1 MSLVMI
7 GLEIHAQI
15 TALNSK
21 LFCSCRGNY
30 RDLRPNSNICE
41 ICCGLPGSLPVINQ
55 KAIEYSTM
63 TSIAL
68 GCKVPDKIMFY
79 RKNYFYPDLP
89 KNFQI
94 TQYNVYGISSIG
106 IDGKYELED
115 AKQIRISRIQLEE
128 DPGRIVYSEGGMNP
142 RNTALIDYNRAGVA
156 LIEIV
161 TEPDFTG
168 PKEVRQFL
176 NKLSLTLEHL
186 GICDTLL
193 EGSVRCDVNVSMNG
207 GNKVEIKNIN
217 SFKEVEK
224 AIKYEI
230 TRQSSVY
237 NRNLNIEHE
246 TRHWDDKKKITFKAR
261 SKEEEH
267 DYRYFPEPD
276 IPVIV
281 LGSDFVAN
289 LKKRMPEQPNQRFER
304 FKLKY
309 KLSEHTSNILIND
322 KKLADFFESTLKL
335 HFSPTEIAN
344 ILVTDFKS
352 LIENDNESTDYLKNL
367 KVKPEHIAELAK
379 LIEGNKISRITAK
392 DILVKIFESGKLP
405 SEVVNSS
412 NSYKIADEKTI
423 MDAVQSVFDTEKSAV
438 EDAKKNTEA
447 INFLLGKVMKF
458 TNGRADPKIA
468 MRLINSKLS
477 DPEKQ

>member
-30 RDLRPNSNICE
+30 RELGPNTNICE

-55 KAIEYSTM
+55 KAIEYSAM
-63 TSIAL
+63 TSLAL

-94 TQYNVYGISSIG
+94 TQYNVYGYSSIG
-106 IDGKYELED
+106 VDGIYELDD

-128 DPGRIVYSEGGMNP
+128 DPGRIAYSEGSMNV
-142 RNTALIDYNRAGVA
+142 RNSVLLDYNRAGVA

-161 TEPDFTG
+161 TEPDFTS

-176 NKLSLTLEHL
+176 NKLSLTLEHI
-186 GICDTLL
+186 GVCDTLL
-193 EGSVRCDVNVSMNG
+193 EGSVRCDVNVSMEG

-217 SFKEVEK
+217 SFREVEK
-224 AIKYEI
+224 AINYEI
-230 TRQSSVY
+230 ARQSSLY
-237 NRNLNIEHE
+237 SRNLKIELE
-246 TRHWDDKKKITFKAR
+246 TRHWDDRKKITFKSR

-276 IPVIV
+276 IPIIV
-281 LGSDFVAN
+281 LGNDFVSN
-289 LKKRMPEQPNQRFER
+289 LKKRMPELPNQRFER
-304 FKLKY
+304 FVSKY

-322 KKLADFFESTLKL
+322 KKLADFFEATLKV

-344 ILVTDFKS
+344 FLITDFKS
-352 LIENDNESTDYLKNL
+352 LIEDDSESTDYLKNL
-367 KVKPEHIAELAK
+367 KVKPEHIAELVK

-392 DILVKIFESGKLP
+392 DILVKIFESGMLP
-405 SEVVNSS
+405 SEVMNNT
-412 NSYKIADEKTI
+412 NSYKIADEKTL
-423 MDAVQSVFDTEKSAV
+423 MDAVQSVFDKEKSAV
-438 EDAKKNTEA
+438 EDAKTNSEA

-468 MRLINSKLS
+468 MRIINNKLHNP
-477 DPEKQ
+477 DK

>member
-30 RDLRPNSNICE
+30 RDLRPNTNICE

-63 TSIAL
+63 ASLAL

-94 TQYNVYGISSIG
+94 TQYNVYGFSSIG
-106 IDGKYELED
+106 VDGIYELDD

-128 DPGRIVYSEGGMNP
+128 DPGRIAYSEGGMNV
-142 RNTALIDYNRAGVA
+142 RNSALIDYNRAGVA

-176 NKLSLTLEHL
+176 NKLSLTLEHI
-186 GICDTLL
+186 GVCDTLL
-193 EGSVRCDVNVSMNG
+193 EGSVRCDVNVSMEG

-217 SFKEVEK
+217 SFREVEK
-224 AIKYEI
+224 AINYEI
-230 TRQSSVY
+230 TRQSSMY
-237 NRNLNIEHE
+237 SRNLKIEHE
-246 TRHWDDKKKITFKAR
+246 TRHWDDRKKITFKSR

-276 IPVIV
+276 IPIIV
-281 LGSDFVAN
+281 LGNDFVSN
-289 LKKRMPEQPNQRFER
+289 LKKRMPELPNQRFER
-304 FKLKY
+304 FVSKY
-309 KLSEHTSNILIND
+309 NLSEHTSNILIND
-322 KKLADFFESTLKL
+322 KKLADFFESTLKV

-344 ILVTDFKS
+344 FLITDFKS
-352 LIENDNESTDYLKNL
+352 LIEDDSESTNYLKNM
-367 KVKPEHIAELAK
+367 KVKPEHIAELVK
-379 LIEGNKISRITAK
+379 LIEANKINRITAK
-392 DILVKIFESGKLP
+392 DILVKIFESGMLP
-405 SEVVNSS
+405 SEVMNNT
-412 NSYKIADEKTI
+412 NSYKIADEKTL
-423 MDAVQSVFDTEKSAV
+423 MDAVQSVFDNEKSAV
-438 EDAKKNTEA
+438 EDAKTNSEA

-468 MRLINSKLS
+468 MRIINSRLHNPDK
-477 DPEKQ
+477 

>member
-1 MSLVMI
+1 MSLVKI

-30 RDLRPNSNICE
+30 RDLGPNTNICE

-55 KAIEYSTM
+55 KAIEYSAM
-63 TSIAL
+63 TSLAL

-94 TQYNVYGISSIG
+94 TQYNVYGFSSIG
-106 IDGKYELED
+106 VDGIYELDD

-128 DPGRIVYSEGGMNP
+128 DPGRIAYSEGGMNV
-142 RNTALIDYNRAGVA
+142 RNSALIDYNRAGVA

-176 NKLSLTLEHL
+176 NKLSLTLEHI
-186 GICDTLL
+186 GVCDTLL
-193 EGSVRCDVNVSMNG
+193 EGSVRCDVNVSMEG

-217 SFKEVEK
+217 SFREVEK
-224 AIKYEI
+224 AINYEI
-230 TRQSSVY
+230 TRQSSLY
-237 NRNLNIEHE
+237 SRNLKIEHE
-246 TRHWDDKKKITFKAR
+246 TRHWDDRKKITFKSR

-276 IPVIV
+276 IPIIV
-281 LGSDFVAN
+281 LGNDFVSN
-289 LKKRMPEQPNQRFER
+289 LKKRMPELPNQRFER
-304 FKLKY
+304 FVSKY
-309 KLSEHTSNILIND
+309 NLSEHTSNILIND
-322 KKLADFFESTLKL
+322 KKLGDFFEATLKV

-344 ILVTDFKS
+344 FLITDFKS
-352 LIENDNESTDYLKNL
+352 LIEDDSESTDYLKNL
-367 KVKPEHIAELAK
+367 KVKPEHIAELVK

-392 DILVKIFESGKLP
+392 DILVKIFESGMLP
-405 SEVVNSS
+405 SEVMNNT
-412 NSYKIADEKTI
+412 NSYKIADEKTL
-423 MDAVQSVFDTEKSAV
+423 MDAVQSVFDKEKSAV
-438 EDAKKNTEA
+438 EDAKTNSEA

-468 MRLINSKLS
+468 MRIINNKLHNP
-477 DPEKQ
+477 DK

>member
-1 MSLVMI
+1 MI

-30 RDLRPNSNICE
+30 RDLGPNTNICE

-55 KAIEYSTM
+55 RAIEYSAM
-63 TSIAL
+63 TSLAL

-94 TQYNVYGISSIG
+94 TQYNVYGFSSIG
-106 IDGKYELED
+106 VDGVYELDD

-128 DPGRIVYSEGGMNP
+128 DPGRIAYSEGGMNV
-142 RNTALIDYNRAGVA
+142 RNSALIDYNRAGVA

-176 NKLSLTLEHL
+176 NKLSLTLEHI
-186 GICDTLL
+186 GVCDTLL
-193 EGSVRCDVNVSMNG
+193 EGSVRCDVNVSMEG

-217 SFKEVEK
+217 SFREVEK
-224 AIKYEI
+224 AINYEI
-230 TRQSSVY
+230 TRQSSLY
-237 NRNLNIEHE
+237 SRNLKIEHE
-246 TRHWDDKKKITFKAR
+246 TRHWDDRKKITFKSR

-276 IPVIV
+276 IPIIV
-281 LGSDFVAN
+281 LGNDFVSN
-289 LKKRMPEQPNQRFER
+289 LIKRMPELPNQRFER
-304 FKLKY
+304 FVSKY

-322 KKLADFFESTLKL
+322 KKLADFFESTLKVY
-335 HFSPTEIAN
+335 FSPTEIAN
-344 ILVTDFKS
+344 FLVTDFKS
-352 LIENDNESTDYLKNL
+352 LIEDDNESTDYLKNL
-367 KVKPEHIAELAK
+367 KVKPEHIAELVK
-379 LIEGNKISRITAK
+379 LIEDNKISRITAK
-392 DILVKIFESGKLP
+392 DILVKIFESGVLP
-405 SEVVNSS
+405 SEVMNNT
-412 NSYKIADEKTI
+412 NSYKISDEKTL
-423 MDAVQSVFDTEKSAV
+423 MDAVQSVFDKEKSAV
-438 EDAKKNTEA
+438 EDAKTNSEA

-468 MRLINSKLS
+468 MRIINNKLQNP
-477 DPEKQ
+477 DK

>member
-21 LFCSCRGNY
+21 LFCTCRGNY
-30 RDLRPNSNICE
+30 RDLGPNTNICE

-63 TSIAL
+63 TSLAL

-94 TQYNVYGISSIG
+94 TQYNVYGFSSIG
-106 IDGKYELED
+106 VDGIYELD
-115 AKQIRISRIQLEE
+115 NAKQIRISRIQLEE
-128 DPGRIVYSEGGMNP
+128 DPGRIAYSEGGMNV
-142 RNTALIDYNRAGVA
+142 RNSALIDYNRAGVA

-176 NKLSLTLEHL
+176 NKLSLTLEHI
-186 GICDTLL
+186 GVCDTLL
-193 EGSVRCDVNVSMNG
+193 EGSVRCDVNVSMEG

-217 SFKEVEK
+217 SFREVEK
-224 AIKYEI
+224 AINYEI
-230 TRQSSVY
+230 TRQSSLY
-237 NRNLNIEHE
+237 SRNLKIEHE
-246 TRHWDDKKKITFKAR
+246 TRHWDDRKKITFKSR

-276 IPVIV
+276 IPIIV
-281 LGSDFVAN
+281 LGNDFVSN
-289 LKKRMPEQPNQRFER
+289 LKNRMPELPNQRFER
-304 FKLKY
+304 FVSKY

-322 KKLADFFESTLKL
+322 KKLADFFESTLRVY
-335 HFSPTEIAN
+335 FSPTEIAN
-344 ILVTDFKS
+344 FLVTDFKS
-352 LIENDNESTDYLKNL
+352 LIEDDSESTDYLKNL
-367 KVKPEHIAELAK
+367 KVKPEHIAELVK
-379 LIEGNKISRITAK
+379 LIAGNKISRITAK
-392 DILVKIFESGKLP
+392 DILVKIFESGMLP
-405 SEVVNSS
+405 SEVMNST
-412 NSYKIADEKTI
+412 NSYKISDEKTLE
-423 MDAVQSVFDTEKSAV
+423 DAVQSVFDKEKSAV
-438 EDAKKNTEA
+438 EDAKTNSEA

-468 MRLINSKLS
+468 MRIINNKLHN
-477 DPEKQ
+477 P

>member
-30 RDLRPNSNICE
+30 RDLGPNTNICE

-55 KAIEYSTM
+55 KAIEYSAM
-63 TSIAL
+63 TSLAL

-94 TQYNVYGISSIG
+94 TQYNVYGFSSIG
-106 IDGKYELED
+106 VDGIYELDD

-128 DPGRIVYSEGGMNP
+128 DPGRIAYSEGGMNV
-142 RNTALIDYNRAGVA
+142 RNSALIDYNRAGVA

-161 TEPDFTG
+161 TEPDFKG

-176 NKLSLTLEHL
+176 NKLSLTLEHI
-186 GICDTLL
+186 GVCDTLL
-193 EGSVRCDVNVSMNG
+193 EGSVRCDVNVSMEG

-217 SFKEVEK
+217 SFREVEK
-224 AIKYEI
+224 AINYEI
-230 TRQSSVY
+230 TRQSSLY
-237 NRNLNIEHE
+237 SRKLKIEHE
-246 TRHWDDKKKITFKAR
+246 TRHWDDRKKITFKSR

-276 IPVIV
+276 IPIIV
-281 LGSDFVAN
+281 LGNDFVSN
-289 LKKRMPEQPNQRFER
+289 LKKRMPELPNQRFER
-304 FKLKY
+304 FASKY
-309 KLSEHTSNILIND
+309 NLSEHTSNILIND
-322 KKLADFFESTLKL
+322 KKLGDFFEATLKV

-344 ILVTDFKS
+344 FLITDFKS
-352 LIENDNESTDYLKNL
+352 LIEDDSESTDYLKNL
-367 KVKPEHIAELAK
+367 KVKPEHIAELVK

-392 DILVKIFESGKLP
+392 DILVKIFESGMLP
-405 SEVVNSS
+405 SEVMNNT
-412 NSYKIADEKTI
+412 NSYKIADEKTL
-423 MDAVQSVFDTEKSAV
+423 MDAVQSVFDKEKSAV
-438 EDAKKNTEA
+438 EDAKTNSEA

-468 MRLINSKLS
+468 MRIINNKLHNP
-477 DPEKQ
+477 DK

>member
-30 RDLRPNSNICE
+30 RDLGPNTNICE
-41 ICCGLPGSLPVINQ
+41 ICCGLPGSLPVINK
-55 KAIEYSTM
+55 KAIEYSAM
-63 TSIAL
+63 TSLAL

-94 TQYNVYGISSIG
+94 TQHNVYGFSSIG
-106 IDGKYELED
+106 VDGIYELDD

-128 DPGRIVYSEGGMNP
+128 DPGRIAYSEGGMNV
-142 RNTALIDYNRAGVA
+142 RNSALIDYNRAGVA

-176 NKLSLTLEHL
+176 NKLSLTLEHI
-186 GICDTLL
+186 GVCDTLL
-193 EGSVRCDVNVSMNG
+193 EGSVRCDVNVSMEG

-217 SFKEVEK
+217 SFREVEK
-224 AIKYEI
+224 AINYEI
-230 TRQSSVY
+230 TRQSSLY
-237 NRNLNIEHE
+237 SRNLKIEHE
-246 TRHWDDKKKITFKAR
+246 TRHWDDRKKITFKSR

-276 IPVIV
+276 IPIIV
-281 LGSDFVAN
+281 LGNDFVSN
-289 LKKRMPEQPNQRFER
+289 LKKRMPELPNQRFER
-304 FKLKY
+304 FVSKY
-309 KLSEHTSNILIND
+309 NLSEHTSNILIND
-322 KKLADFFESTLKL
+322 KKLGDFFEATLKV

-344 ILVTDFKS
+344 FLITDFKS
-352 LIENDNESTDYLKNL
+352 LIEDDSESTDYLKNL
-367 KVKPEHIAELAK
+367 KVKPEHIAELVK

-392 DILVKIFESGKLP
+392 DILVKIFESGMLP
-405 SEVVNSS
+405 SEVMNNT
-412 NSYKIADEKTI
+412 NSYKIADEKTL
-423 MDAVQSVFDTEKSAV
+423 MDAVQSVFDKEKSAV
-438 EDAKKNTEA
+438 EDAKTNSEA

-468 MRLINSKLS
+468 MRIINNKLHNP
-477 DPEKQ
+477 DK

>member
-1 MSLVMI
+1 MI

-30 RDLRPNSNICE
+30 RDLGPNTNICE

-55 KAIEYSTM
+55 RAIEYSAM
-63 TSIAL
+63 TSLAL

-94 TQYNVYGISSIG
+94 TQYNVYGFSSIG
-106 IDGKYELED
+106 VDGIYELDD

-128 DPGRIVYSEGGMNP
+128 DPGRIAYSEGGMNV
-142 RNTALIDYNRAGVA
+142 RNSALIDYNRAGVA

-176 NKLSLTLEHL
+176 NKLSLTLEHI
-186 GICDTLL
+186 GVCDTLL
-193 EGSVRCDVNVSMNG
+193 EGSVRCDVNVSMEG

-217 SFKEVEK
+217 SFREVEK
-224 AIKYEI
+224 AINYEI
-230 TRQSSVY
+230 TRQSSLY
-237 NRNLNIEHE
+237 SRNLKIEHE
-246 TRHWDDKKKITFKAR
+246 TRHWDDRKKITFKSR

-276 IPVIV
+276 IPIIV
-281 LGSDFVAN
+281 LGNDFVSN
-289 LKKRMPEQPNQRFER
+289 LIKRMPELPNQRFER
-304 FKLKY
+304 FVSKY

-322 KKLADFFESTLKL
+322 KKLADFFESTLKVY
-335 HFSPTEIAN
+335 FSPTEIAN
-344 ILVTDFKS
+344 FLVTDFKS
-352 LIENDNESTDYLKNL
+352 LIEDDNESTDYLKNL
-367 KVKPEHIAELAK
+367 KVKPEHIAELVK
-379 LIEGNKISRITAK
+379 LIEDNKISRITAK
-392 DILVKIFESGKLP
+392 DILVKIFESGMLP
-405 SEVVNSS
+405 SEVMNNT
-412 NSYKIADEKTI
+412 NSYKISDEKTL
-423 MDAVQSVFDTEKSAV
+423 MDAVQSVFDKEKSAV
-438 EDAKKNTEA
+438 EDAKTNSEA

-468 MRLINSKLS
+468 MRIINNKLQNP
-477 DPEKQ
+477 DK

>member
-1 MSLVMI
+1 MI

-30 RDLRPNSNICE
+30 RDLGPNTNICE

-55 KAIEYSTM
+55 RAIEYSAM
-63 TSIAL
+63 TSLAL

-94 TQYNVYGISSIG
+94 TQYNVYGFSSIG
-106 IDGKYELED
+106 VDGIYELDD

-128 DPGRIVYSEGGMNP
+128 DPGRIAYSEGGMNV
-142 RNTALIDYNRAGVA
+142 RNSALIDYNRAGVA

-176 NKLSLTLEHL
+176 NKLSLTLEHI
-186 GICDTLL
+186 GVCDTLL
-193 EGSVRCDVNVSMNG
+193 EGSVRCDVNVSMEG

-217 SFKEVEK
+217 SFREVEK
-224 AIKYEI
+224 AINYEI
-230 TRQSSVY
+230 TRQSSLY
-237 NRNLNIEHE
+237 SRKLKIEHE
-246 TRHWDDKKKITFKAR
+246 TRHWDDRKKITFKSR

-276 IPVIV
+276 IPIIV
-281 LGSDFVAN
+281 LGNDFVSN
-289 LKKRMPEQPNQRFER
+289 LKKRMPELPNQRFER
-304 FKLKY
+304 FVSKY
-309 KLSEHTSNILIND
+309 NLSEHTSNILIND
-322 KKLADFFESTLKL
+322 KKLGDFFEATLKV

-344 ILVTDFKS
+344 FLITDFKS
-352 LIENDNESTDYLKNL
+352 LIEDDSESTDYLKNL
-367 KVKPEHIAELAK
+367 KVKPEHIAELVK

-392 DILVKIFESGKLP
+392 DILVKIFESGMLP
-405 SEVVNSS
+405 SEVMNNT
-412 NSYKIADEKTI
+412 NSYKIADEKTL
-423 MDAVQSVFDTEKSAV
+423 MDAVQSVFDKEKSAV
-438 EDAKKNTEA
+438 EDAKTNSEA

-468 MRLINSKLS
+468 MRIINNKLHN
-477 DPEKQ
+477 PGK

>member
-1 MSLVMI
+1 MSLIMI

-30 RDLRPNSNICE
+30 RDLGPNTNICE
-41 ICCGLPGSLPVINQ
+41 ICCGLPGSLPVIN
-55 KAIEYSTM
+55 KRAIEYSTM
-63 TSIAL
+63 TSVAL

-94 TQYNVYGISSIG
+94 TQYNVYGFSSIG
-106 IDGKYELED
+106 VDGIYELDD

-128 DPGRIVYSEGGMNP
+128 DPGRIAYSEGGMNV
-142 RNTALIDYNRAGVA
+142 RNSALIDYNRAGVA

-176 NKLSLTLEHL
+176 NKLSLTLEHI
-186 GICDTLL
+186 GVCDTLL
-193 EGSVRCDVNVSMNG
+193 EGSVRCDVNVSMEG

-217 SFKEVEK
+217 SFREVEK
-224 AIKYEI
+224 AINYEI
-230 TRQSSVY
+230 TRQTSLYS
-237 NRNLNIEHE
+237 RNLKIEHE
-246 TRHWDDKKKITFKAR
+246 TRHWDDRKKITFKSR

-276 IPVIV
+276 IPIIV
-281 LGSDFVAN
+281 LGNDFASN
-289 LKKRMPEQPNQRFER
+289 LKKRMPELPNQRFER
-304 FKLKY
+304 FVSKY

-322 KKLADFFESTLKL
+322 KKLADFFESTLKIY
-335 HFSPTEIAN
+335 FSPTEIAN
-344 ILVTDFKS
+344 FLVTDFKS
-352 LIENDNESTDYLKNL
+352 LIEDDSESTDYLKNL
-367 KVKPEHIAELAK
+367 KVKPEHIAELVK

-392 DILVKIFESGKLP
+392 DILVKIFESGMLP
-405 SEVVNSS
+405 SEVMNNT
-412 NSYKIADEKTI
+412 NSYKISDEKTL
-423 MDAVQSVFDTEKSAV
+423 MDAIQSVFDKEKSAV
-438 EDAKKNTEA
+438 EDAKTNSEA

-468 MRLINSKLS
+468 MRIINNKL
-477 DPEKQ
+477 DNPDK

>member
-1 MSLVMI
+1 MILVMI

-30 RDLRPNSNICE
+30 RDLGPNTNICE

-55 KAIEYSTM
+55 RAIEYSAM
-63 TSIAL
+63 TSLAL

-94 TQYNVYGISSIG
+94 TQYNVYGFSSIG
-106 IDGKYELED
+106 VDGIYELVD

-128 DPGRIVYSEGGMNP
+128 DPGRIAYSEGGMNV
-142 RNTALIDYNRAGVA
+142 RNSALIDYNRAGVA

-176 NKLSLTLEHL
+176 NKLSLTLEHI
-186 GICDTLL
+186 GVCDTLL
-193 EGSVRCDVNVSMNG
+193 EGSVRCDVNVSMEG

-217 SFKEVEK
+217 SFREVEK

-230 TRQSSVY
+230 TRQSSLY
-237 NRNLNIEHE
+237 SRNLKIEHE
-246 TRHWDDKKKITFKAR
+246 TRHWDDRKKITFKSR

-276 IPVIV
+276 IPIIV
-281 LGSDFVAN
+281 LGNDFVSN
-289 LKKRMPEQPNQRFER
+289 LIKRMPELPNQRFER
-304 FKLKY
+304 FVSKY

-322 KKLADFFESTLKL
+322 KKLADFFESTLKVY
-335 HFSPTEIAN
+335 FSPTEIAN
-344 ILVTDFKS
+344 FLVTDFKS
-352 LIENDNESTDYLKNL
+352 LIEDDSESTDHLKNL
-367 KVKPEHIAELAK
+367 KVKPEHIAELVK

-392 DILVKIFESGKLP
+392 DILVKIFESGMLP
-405 SEVVNSS
+405 SEVMNNT
-412 NSYKIADEKTI
+412 NSYKISDEKTLVN
-423 MDAVQSVFDTEKSAV
+423 AVQSVFDKEKSAV
-438 EDAKKNTEA
+438 EDAKTNSEA
-447 INFLLGKVMKF
+447 MNFLLGKVMKF

-468 MRLINSKLS
+468 MRIINNKLHS
-477 DPEKQ
+477 PDK

>member
-21 LFCSCRGNY
+21 LFCTCRGNY
-30 RDLRPNSNICE
+30 RDLGPNTNICE

-55 KAIEYSTM
+55 KAIEYSAM
-63 TSIAL
+63 TSLAL

-94 TQYNVYGISSIG
+94 TQYNVYGFSSIG
-106 IDGKYELED
+106 VDGIYELDD

-128 DPGRIVYSEGGMNP
+128 DPGRIAYSEGGMNV
-142 RNTALIDYNRAGVA
+142 RNSALIDYNRAGVA

-176 NKLSLTLEHL
+176 NKLSLTLEHI
-186 GICDTLL
+186 GVCDTLL
-193 EGSVRCDVNVSMNG
+193 EGSVRCDVNVSMEG

-217 SFKEVEK
+217 SFREVEK
-224 AIKYEI
+224 AINYEI
-230 TRQSSVY
+230 TRQSSLY
-237 NRNLNIEHE
+237 SRNLKIEHE
-246 TRHWDDKKKITFKAR
+246 TRHWDDRKKITFKSR

-276 IPVIV
+276 IPIIV
-281 LGSDFVAN
+281 LGNDFVSN
-289 LKKRMPEQPNQRFER
+289 LKKRMPELPNQRFER
-304 FKLKY
+304 FVSNY

-322 KKLADFFESTLKL
+322 KKLGDFFEATLKV

-344 ILVTDFKS
+344 FLITDFKS
-352 LIENDNESTDYLKNL
+352 LIEDDSESTDYLKNL
-367 KVKPEHIAELAK
+367 KVKPEHIAELVK

-392 DILVKIFESGKLP
+392 DILVKIFESGMLP
-405 SEVVNSS
+405 SEVIN
-412 NSYKIADEKTI
+412 NTKSYKISDEKTL
-423 MDAVQSVFDTEKSAV
+423 MDAVQSVFDKEKSAV
-438 EDAKKNTEA
+438 EDAKTNSEA

-468 MRLINSKLS
+468 MRIINNKLHNP
-477 DPEKQ
+477 DK

>member
-30 RDLRPNSNICE
+30 RDLGPNTNICE

-55 KAIEYSTM
+55 RAIEYSAM
-63 TSIAL
+63 TSLAL

-94 TQYNVYGISSIG
+94 TQYNVYGFSSIG
-106 IDGKYELED
+106 VDGIYELDD

-128 DPGRIVYSEGGMNP
+128 DPGRIAYSEGGMNV
-142 RNTALIDYNRAGVA
+142 RNSALIDYNRAGVA

-176 NKLSLTLEHL
+176 NKLSLTLEHI
-186 GICDTLL
+186 GVCDTLL
-193 EGSVRCDVNVSMNG
+193 EGSVRCDVNVSMEG

-217 SFKEVEK
+217 SFREVEK
-224 AIKYEI
+224 AINYEI
-230 TRQSSVY
+230 TRQSSLY
-237 NRNLNIEHE
+237 SRKLKIEHE
-246 TRHWDDKKKITFKAR
+246 TRHWDDRKKITFKSR

-276 IPVIV
+276 IPIIV
-281 LGSDFVAN
+281 LGNDFVSN
-289 LKKRMPEQPNQRFER
+289 LKKRMPELPNQRFER
-304 FKLKY
+304 FVSKY

-322 KKLADFFESTLKL
+322 KKLADFFESTLKVY
-335 HFSPTEIAN
+335 FSPTEIAN
-344 ILVTDFKS
+344 FLVTDFKS
-352 LIENDNESTDYLKNL
+352 LIEDDSESTDYLKNL
-367 KVKPEHIAELAK
+367 KVKPEHIAELVK

-392 DILVKIFESGKLP
+392 DILVKIFESGMLP
-405 SEVVNSS
+405 SEVMNNT
-412 NSYKIADEKTI
+412 NSYKISDEKTL
-423 MDAVQSVFDTEKSAV
+423 MDAVQSVFDKEKSAV
-438 EDAKKNTEA
+438 EDAKTNSEA

-468 MRLINSKLS
+468 MRIINNKLHNP
-477 DPEKQ
+477 DK

>member
-1 MSLVMI
+1 MSLIMI

-30 RDLRPNSNICE
+30 RDLGPNTNICE

-55 KAIEYSTM
+55 RAIEYSTM
-63 TSIAL
+63 TSLAL

-94 TQYNVYGISSIG
+94 TQYNVYGFSSIG
-106 IDGKYELED
+106 VDGIYELDD

-128 DPGRIVYSEGGMNP
+128 DPGRIAYSEGGMNV
-142 RNTALIDYNRAGVA
+142 RNSALIDYNRAGVA

-176 NKLSLTLEHL
+176 NKLSLTLEHI
-186 GICDTLL
+186 GVCDTLL
-193 EGSVRCDVNVSMNG
+193 EGSVRCDVNVSMEG

-217 SFKEVEK
+217 SFREVEK
-224 AIKYEI
+224 AINYEI
-230 TRQSSVY
+230 TRQSSLY
-237 NRNLNIEHE
+237 SRNLKIEHE
-246 TRHWDDKKKITFKAR
+246 TRHWDDRKKITFKSR

-276 IPVIV
+276 IPIIV
-281 LGSDFVAN
+281 LGNDFASN
-289 LKKRMPEQPNQRFER
+289 LKKRMPELPNQRFER
-304 FKLKY
+304 FVSKY

-322 KKLADFFESTLKL
+322 KKLADFFESTLKVY
-335 HFSPTEIAN
+335 FSPTEIAN
-344 ILVTDFKS
+344 FLVTDFKS
-352 LIENDNESTDYLKNL
+352 LIEDDSESTDYLKNL
-367 KVKPEHIAELAK
+367 KVKPEHIAELVK

-392 DILVKIFESGKLP
+392 DILVKIFESGMLP
-405 SEVVNSS
+405 SEVMNNT
-412 NSYKIADEKTI
+412 NSYKISDEKTLV
-423 MDAVQSVFDTEKSAV
+423 DAVQSVFDKEKSAV
-438 EDAKKNTEA
+438 EDAKTNSEA

-468 MRLINSKLS
+468 MRIINNKLHNP
-477 DPEKQ
+477 DK

>member
-30 RDLRPNSNICE
+30 RDLGPNTNICE

-63 TSIAL
+63 TSLAL

-94 TQYNVYGISSIG
+94 TQYNVYGFSSIG
-106 IDGKYELED
+106 VDGIYELDD

-128 DPGRIVYSEGGMNP
+128 DPGRIAYSEGGMNV
-142 RNTALIDYNRAGVA
+142 RNSALIDYNRAGVA

-176 NKLSLTLEHL
+176 NKLSLTLEHI
-186 GICDTLL
+186 GVCDTLL
-193 EGSVRCDVNVSMNG
+193 EGSVRCDVNVSMEG

-217 SFKEVEK
+217 SFREVEK
-224 AIKYEI
+224 AINYEI
-230 TRQSSVY
+230 TRQSSLY
-237 NRNLNIEHE
+237 SRNLKIEHE
-246 TRHWDDKKKITFKAR
+246 TRHWDDRKKITFKSR

-276 IPVIV
+276 IPIIV
-281 LGSDFVAN
+281 LGNDFVSN
-289 LKKRMPEQPNQRFER
+289 LKNRMPELPNQRFER
-304 FKLKY
+304 FVSKY

-322 KKLADFFESTLKL
+322 KKLADFFESTLRVY
-335 HFSPTEIAN
+335 FSPTEIAN
-344 ILVTDFKS
+344 FLVTDFKS
-352 LIENDNESTDYLKNL
+352 LIEDDSESTDYLKNL
-367 KVKPEHIAELAK
+367 KVKPEHIAELVK
-379 LIEGNKISRITAK
+379 LIAGNKISRITAK
-392 DILVKIFESGKLP
+392 DILVKIFESGMLP
-405 SEVVNSS
+405 SEVMNNT
-412 NSYKIADEKTI
+412 NSYKISDEKTLI
-423 MDAVQSVFDTEKSAV
+423 DAVQLVFDKEKSAV
-438 EDAKKNTEA
+438 EDAKTNSEA

-468 MRLINSKLS
+468 LSIIKNKLQNP
-477 DPEKQ
+477 DK

>member
-30 RDLRPNSNICE
+30 RDLGPNTNICE

-55 KAIEYSTM
+55 RAIEYSTM
-63 TSIAL
+63 TSVAL

-94 TQYNVYGISSIG
+94 TQYNVYGFSSIG
-106 IDGKYELED
+106 IDGMYELDD

-128 DPGRIVYSEGGMNP
+128 DPGRIAYSEGGMNI
-142 RNTALIDYNRAGVA
+142 RNSALIDYNRAGVA

-176 NKLSLTLEHL
+176 NKLSLTLEYI
-186 GICDTLL
+186 GVCDTLL
-193 EGSVRCDVNVSMNG
+193 EGSVRCDVNVSMEG

-217 SFKEVEK
+217 SFREVEK
-224 AIKYEI
+224 AINYEI
-230 TRQSSVY
+230 TRQSSLY
-237 NRNLNIEHE
+237 SRNLKIEHE
-246 TRHWDDKKKITFKAR
+246 TRHWDDRKKITFKSR

-281 LGSDFVAN
+281 LGNDFVSN
-289 LKKRMPEQPNQRFER
+289 LKKRMPELPNQRFER
-304 FKLKY
+304 FVSKY

-322 KKLADFFESTLKL
+322 KKLADFFESTLKVY
-335 HFSPTEIAN
+335 FSPTEIAN
-344 ILVTDFKS
+344 FLVTDFKS
-352 LIENDNESTDYLKNL
+352 LIEDNSESTEYLKNL
-367 KVKPEHIAELAK
+367 KVKPEHIAELVK

-392 DILVKIFESGKLP
+392 DILVKIFESGVLP
-405 SEVVNSS
+405 SEVMNNT
-412 NSYKIADEKTI
+412 NSYKISDEKTL
-423 MDAVQSVFDTEKSAV
+423 MDAIQSVFDKEKSAV
-438 EDAKKNTEA
+438 EDAKTNSEA

-468 MRLINSKLS
+468 MRIINNKLQNP
-477 DPEKQ
+477 DK

>member
-1 MSLVMI
+1 MSLIMI

-30 RDLRPNSNICE
+30 RDLGPNTNICE

-55 KAIEYSTM
+55 RAIEYSTM
-63 TSIAL
+63 TSLAL

-94 TQYNVYGISSIG
+94 TQYNVYGFSSIG
-106 IDGKYELED
+106 VDGIYELDD

-128 DPGRIVYSEGGMNP
+128 DPGRIAYSEGGMNV
-142 RNTALIDYNRAGVA
+142 RNSALIDYNRAGVA

-176 NKLSLTLEHL
+176 NKLSLTLEHI
-186 GICDTLL
+186 GVCDTLL
-193 EGSVRCDVNVSMNG
+193 EGSVRCDVNVSMEG

-217 SFKEVEK
+217 SFREVEK
-224 AIKYEI
+224 AINYEI
-230 TRQSSVY
+230 TRQSSLY
-237 NRNLNIEHE
+237 SRNLKIEHE
-246 TRHWDDKKKITFKAR
+246 TRHWDDRKKITFKSR

-276 IPVIV
+276 IPIIV
-281 LGSDFVAN
+281 LGNDFASN
-289 LKKRMPEQPNQRFER
+289 LKKRMPELPNQRFER
-304 FKLKY
+304 FVSKY

-322 KKLADFFESTLKL
+322 KKLADFFESTLKVY
-335 HFSPTEIAN
+335 FSPTEIAN
-344 ILVTDFKS
+344 FLVTDFKS
-352 LIENDNESTDYLKNL
+352 LIEDDSESTDYLKNL
-367 KVKPEHIAELAK
+367 KVKPEHIAELVK

-392 DILVKIFESGKLP
+392 DFLVKIFESGMLP
-405 SEVVNSS
+405 SEVMNNT
-412 NSYKIADEKTI
+412 NSYKISDEKTLT
-423 MDAVQSVFDTEKSAV
+423 DAVQSVFDKEKSAV
-438 EDAKKNTEA
+438 EDAKTNSEA

-468 MRLINSKLS
+468 MRIINNKLHNP
-477 DPEKQ
+477 DK

>member
-30 RDLRPNSNICE
+30 RELGPNTNICE

-55 KAIEYSTM
+55 KAIEYSAM
-63 TSIAL
+63 TSLAL

-94 TQYNVYGISSIG
+94 TQYNVYGYSSIG
-106 IDGKYELED
+106 VDGIYELDD

-128 DPGRIVYSEGGMNP
+128 DPGRIAYSEGSMNV
-142 RNTALIDYNRAGVA
+142 RNSVLLDYNRAGVA

-161 TEPDFTG
+161 TEPDFTS

-176 NKLSLTLEHL
+176 NKLSLTLEYI
-186 GICDTLL
+186 GVCDTLL
-193 EGSVRCDVNVSMNG
+193 EGSVRCDVNVSMEG

-217 SFKEVEK
+217 SFREVEK
-224 AIKYEI
+224 AINYEI
-230 TRQSSVY
+230 ARQSSLY
-237 NRNLNIEHE
+237 SRNLKIELE
-246 TRHWDDKKKITFKAR
+246 TRHWDDRKKITFKSR

-276 IPVIV
+276 IPIIV
-281 LGSDFVAN
+281 LGNDFVSN
-289 LKKRMPEQPNQRFER
+289 LKKRMPELPNQRFEC
-304 FKLKY
+304 FVSKY

-322 KKLADFFESTLKL
+322 KKLADFFEATLKV

-344 ILVTDFKS
+344 FLITDFKS
-352 LIENDNESTDYLKNL
+352 LIEDDSESTDYLKNL
-367 KVKPEHIAELAK
+367 KVKPEHIAELVK

-392 DILVKIFESGKLP
+392 DILVKIFESGMLP
-405 SEVVNSS
+405 SEVMNNT
-412 NSYKIADEKTI
+412 NSYKIADEKTL
-423 MDAVQSVFDTEKSAV
+423 MDAVQSVFDKEKSAV
-438 EDAKKNTEA
+438 EDAKTNSEA

-468 MRLINSKLS
+468 MRIINNKLHNP
-477 DPEKQ
+477 DK

>member
-30 RDLRPNSNICE
+30 RDLGPNTNICE

-63 TSIAL
+63 TSLAL

-94 TQYNVYGISSIG
+94 TQYNVYGFSSIG
-106 IDGKYELED
+106 IDGIYELDD

-128 DPGRIVYSEGGMNP
+128 DPGRIAYSEGGMNV
-142 RNTALIDYNRAGVA
+142 RNSALIDYNRAGVA
-156 LIEIV
+156 LVEIV

-176 NKLSLTLEHL
+176 NKLSLTLEHI
-186 GICDTLL
+186 GVCDTLL
-193 EGSVRCDVNVSMNG
+193 EGSVRCDVNVSMEG

-217 SFKEVEK
+217 SFREVEK
-224 AIKYEI
+224 AINYEI
-230 TRQSSVY
+230 TRQSSLY
-237 NRNLNIEHE
+237 SRNLKIEHE
-246 TRHWDDKKKITFKAR
+246 TRHWDDRKKITFKSR

-276 IPVIV
+276 IPIIV
-281 LGSDFVAN
+281 LDNDFVSN
-289 LKKRMPEQPNQRFER
+289 LKNRMPELPNQRFER
-304 FKLKY
+304 FVSKY

-322 KKLADFFESTLKL
+322 KKLADFFESTLRVY
-335 HFSPTEIAN
+335 FSPTEIAN
-344 ILVTDFKS
+344 FLVTDFKS
-352 LIENDNESTDYLKNL
+352 LIEDDSESTDYLKNL
-367 KVKPEHIAELAK
+367 KVKPEHIAELVK

-392 DILVKIFESGKLP
+392 DFLVKIFESGMLP
-405 SEVVNSS
+405 SEVMNST
-412 NSYKIADEKTI
+412 NSYKISDEKTLV
-423 MDAVQSVFDTEKSAV
+423 DAVQSVFDKEKSAV
-438 EDAKKNTEA
+438 EDAKTNSEA

-468 MRLINSKLS
+468 MRIINNKLHNP
-477 DPEKQ
+477 DK

>member
-1 MSLVMI
+1 MI

-21 LFCSCRGNY
+21 LFCTCRGNY
-30 RDLRPNSNICE
+30 RDLGPNTNICE

-55 KAIEYSTM
+55 KAIEYSAM
-63 TSIAL
+63 TSLAL

-94 TQYNVYGISSIG
+94 TQYNVYGFSSIG
-106 IDGKYELED
+106 VDGIYELDD

-128 DPGRIVYSEGGMNP
+128 DPGRIAYSEGGMNV
-142 RNTALIDYNRAGVA
+142 RNSALIDYNRAGVA

-176 NKLSLTLEHL
+176 NKLSLTLEHI
-186 GICDTLL
+186 GVCDTLL
-193 EGSVRCDVNVSMNG
+193 EGSVRCDVNVSMEG

-217 SFKEVEK
+217 SFREVEK
-224 AIKYEI
+224 AINYEI
-230 TRQSSVY
+230 TRQSSLY
-237 NRNLNIEHE
+237 SRNLKIEHE
-246 TRHWDDKKKITFKAR
+246 TRHWDDRKKITFKSR

-276 IPVIV
+276 IPIIV
-281 LGSDFVAN
+281 LGNDFVSD
-289 LKKRMPEQPNQRFER
+289 LKKRMPELPNQRFER
-304 FKLKY
+304 FVSKY
-309 KLSEHTSNILIND
+309 NLSEHTSNILIND
-322 KKLADFFESTLKL
+322 KKLGDFFEATLKV

-344 ILVTDFKS
+344 FLITDFKS
-352 LIENDNESTDYLKNL
+352 LIEDDSESTDYLKNL
-367 KVKPEHIAELAK
+367 KVKPEHIAELVK

-392 DILVKIFESGKLP
+392 DILVKIFESGMLP
-405 SEVVNSS
+405 SEVMNNT
-412 NSYKIADEKTI
+412 NSYKISDEKTL
-423 MDAVQSVFDTEKSAV
+423 MDAVQSVFDKEKSAV
-438 EDAKKNTEA
+438 EDAKTNSEA

-468 MRLINSKLS
+468 MRIINNKLHNP
-477 DPEKQ
+477 DK

>member
-30 RDLRPNSNICE
+30 RDLGPNTNICE

-63 TSIAL
+63 TSLAL

-94 TQYNVYGISSIG
+94 TQYNVYGFSSIG
-106 IDGKYELED
+106 IDGIYELDD

-128 DPGRIVYSEGGMNP
+128 DPGRIAYSEGGMNV
-142 RNTALIDYNRAGVA
+142 RNSALIDYNRAGVA

-176 NKLSLTLEHL
+176 NKLSLTLEHI
-186 GICDTLL
+186 GVCDTLL
-193 EGSVRCDVNVSMNG
+193 EGSVRCDVNVSMEG

-217 SFKEVEK
+217 SFREVEK
-224 AIKYEI
+224 AINYEI
-230 TRQSSVY
+230 TRQSSLY
-237 NRNLNIEHE
+237 SRNLKIEHE
-246 TRHWDDKKKITFKAR
+246 TRHWDDRKKITFKSR

-276 IPVIV
+276 IPIIV
-281 LGSDFVAN
+281 LDNDFVSN
-289 LKKRMPEQPNQRFER
+289 LKNRMPELPNQRFER
-304 FKLKY
+304 FVSKY

-322 KKLADFFESTLKL
+322 KKLADFFESTLRVY
-335 HFSPTEIAN
+335 FSPTEIAN
-344 ILVTDFKS
+344 FLVTDFKS
-352 LIENDNESTDYLKNL
+352 LIEDDSESTDYLKNL
-367 KVKPEHIAELAK
+367 KVKPEHIAELVK
-379 LIEGNKISRITAK
+379 LIESNKISRITAK
-392 DILVKIFESGKLP
+392 DFLVKIFESGMLP
-405 SEVVNSS
+405 SEVMNST
-412 NSYKIADEKTI
+412 NSYKISDEKTLV
-423 MDAVQSVFDTEKSAV
+423 DAVQSVFDKEKSAV
-438 EDAKKNTEA
+438 EDAKTNSEA

-468 MRLINSKLS
+468 MRIINNKLHNP
-477 DPEKQ
+477 DK

>member
-1 MSLVMI
+1 MSLIMI

-30 RDLRPNSNICE
+30 RDLGPNTNICE

-55 KAIEYSTM
+55 RAIEYSTM
-63 TSIAL
+63 TSLAL

-94 TQYNVYGISSIG
+94 TQYNVYGFSSIG
-106 IDGKYELED
+106 VDGIYELDD

-128 DPGRIVYSEGGMNP
+128 DPGRIAYSEGGMNV
-142 RNTALIDYNRAGVA
+142 RNSALIDYNRAGVA

-176 NKLSLTLEHL
+176 NKLSLTLEHI
-186 GICDTLL
+186 GVCDTLL
-193 EGSVRCDVNVSMNG
+193 EGSVRCDVNVSMEG

-217 SFKEVEK
+217 SFREVEK
-224 AIKYEI
+224 AINYEI
-230 TRQSSVY
+230 TRQSSLY
-237 NRNLNIEHE
+237 SRNLKIEHE
-246 TRHWDDKKKITFKAR
+246 TRHWDDRKKITFKSR

-276 IPVIV
+276 IPIIV
-281 LGSDFVAN
+281 LGNDFASN
-289 LKKRMPEQPNQRFER
+289 LKKRMPELPNQRFER
-304 FKLKY
+304 FVSKY

-322 KKLADFFESTLKL
+322 KKLADFFESTLKVY
-335 HFSPTEIAN
+335 FSPTEIAN
-344 ILVTDFKS
+344 FLVTDFKS
-352 LIENDNESTDYLKNL
+352 LIEDDSESTDYLKNL
-367 KVKPEHIAELAK
+367 KVKPEHIAELVK

-392 DILVKIFESGKLP
+392 DILVKIFESGMLP
-405 SEVVNSS
+405 SEVMNNT
-412 NSYKIADEKTI
+412 NSYKISDEKTL
-423 MDAVQSVFDTEKSAV
+423 MDAVQSVFDKEKSAV
-438 EDAKKNTEA
+438 EDAKTNSEA

-468 MRLINSKLS
+468 MRIINNKLHNP
-477 DPEKQ
+477 DK

>member
-15 TALNSK
+15 TVLESK

-30 RDLRPNSNICE
+30 RDLRPNTNICE
-41 ICCGLPGSLPVINQ
+41 TCCGLPGTLPIINK

-94 TQYNVYGISSIG
+94 TQYNVYGFSSIG
-106 IDGKYELED
+106 IEGSFELD
-115 AKQIRISRIQLEE
+115 DSKKIRISRIQLEE
-128 DPGRIVYSEGGMNP
+128 DPGRINYLEGGMNV
-142 RNTALIDYNRAGVA
+142 RNSALIDYNRAGVA

-161 TEPDFTG
+161 TEPDFTN
-168 PKEVRQFL
+168 PKEVRLFL

-186 GICDTLL
+186 GVCNTLM
-193 EGSVRCDVNVSMNG
+193 EGSVRCDVNVSMKG

-224 AIKYEI
+224 AINYEI
-230 TRQSSVY
+230 TRQTSMY
-237 NRNLNIEHE
+237 NRNIKIESE
-246 TRHWDDKKKITFKAR
+246 TRHWDDKKKITYKSR

-276 IPVIV
+276 IPIIV
-281 LGSDFVAN
+281 LGDNFVSN
-289 LKKRMPEQPNQRFER
+289 LKVHMPELPSQRFDR
-304 FKLKY
+304 FVSKY
-309 KLSEHTSNILIND
+309 KLSEHISDILIND
-322 KKLADFFESTLKL
+322 KKLADFFESTLKIY
-335 HFSPTEIAN
+335 FSPVEIAN
-344 ILVTDFKS
+344 FLITEFKS
-352 LIENDNESTDYLKNL
+352 MIEYDGDSTDYLRNM
-367 KVKPEHIAELAK
+367 KVKPEHIAELVK
-379 LIEGNKISRITAK
+379 MIEGNKISRITAK
-392 DILVKIFESGKLP
+392 DILVKIFESGLLP
-405 SEVVNSS
+405 SEIVNNT
-412 NSYKIADEKTI
+412 NSFKIADEKI
-423 MDAVQSVFDTEKSAV
+423 LMDAVESVFDTEKSAV
-438 EDAKKNTEA
+438 EDAKTNHEA

-468 MRLINSKLS
+468 MRLINNKLKK
-477 DPEKQ
+477 PNA

>member
-30 RDLRPNSNICE
+30 RDLGPNTNICE
-41 ICCGLPGSLPVINQ
+41 ICCGLPGTLPVINQ

-63 TSIAL
+63 TSLAL

-94 TQYNVYGISSIG
+94 TQYNVYGFSSIG
-106 IDGKYELED
+106 VDGIYELDD

-128 DPGRIVYSEGGMNP
+128 DPGRIAYSEGDMNV
-142 RNTALIDYNRAGVA
+142 RNSALINYNRAGVA

-176 NKLSLTLEHL
+176 NKLSLTLEHI
-186 GICDTLL
+186 GVCDTLL
-193 EGSVRCDVNVSMNG
+193 EGSVRCDVNVSVEG

-217 SFKEVEK
+217 SFREVEK
-224 AIKYEI
+224 AINYEI
-230 TRQSSVY
+230 TRQSSLY
-237 NRNLNIEHE
+237 SRNLKIEHE
-246 TRHWDDKKKITFKAR
+246 TRHWDDRKKITFKSR

-276 IPVIV
+276 IPVIA
-281 LGSDFVAN
+281 LGIDFVPN
-289 LKKRMPEQPNQRFER
+289 LKKRMPELPNQRFER
-304 FKLKY
+304 FVSKY

-322 KKLADFFESTLKL
+322 KKLADFFESTLKV

-344 ILVTDFKS
+344 FLITDFKS
-352 LIENDNESTDYLKNL
+352 LIEDDGESTDYLKNL
-367 KVKPEHIAELAK
+367 KVKPEHIAELVK

-392 DILVKIFESGKLP
+392 DILVKIFESGMLP
-405 SEVVNSS
+405 SEVMNNT
-412 NSYKIADEKTI
+412 NSYKIADEKTL
-423 MDAVQSVFDTEKSAV
+423 MDAVQSVFDKEKSAV
-438 EDAKKNTEA
+438 EDAKTNSEA

-468 MRLINSKLS
+468 MRIINNRLHNPDK
-477 DPEKQ
+477 

>member
-21 LFCSCRGNY
+21 LFCTCRGNY
-30 RDLRPNSNICE
+30 RDLGPNTNICE

-55 KAIEYSTM
+55 KAIEYSAM
-63 TSIAL
+63 TSLAL

-94 TQYNVYGISSIG
+94 TQYNVYGFSSIG
-106 IDGKYELED
+106 VDGIYELDD

-128 DPGRIVYSEGGMNP
+128 DPGRIAYSEGGMNV
-142 RNTALIDYNRAGVA
+142 RNSALIDYNRAGVA

-176 NKLSLTLEHL
+176 NKLSLTLEHI
-186 GICDTLL
+186 GVCDTLL
-193 EGSVRCDVNVSMNG
+193 EGSVRCDVNVSMEG

-217 SFKEVEK
+217 SFREVEK
-224 AIKYEI
+224 AINYEI
-230 TRQSSVY
+230 TRQSSLY
-237 NRNLNIEHE
+237 SRNLKIEHE
-246 TRHWDDKKKITFKAR
+246 TRHWDDRKKITFKSR

-276 IPVIV
+276 IPIIV
-281 LGSDFVAN
+281 LGNDFVSN
-289 LKKRMPEQPNQRFER
+289 LKKRMPELPTQRFER
-304 FKLKY
+304 FVSKY

-322 KKLADFFESTLKL
+322 KKLADFFESTLKVY
-335 HFSPTEIAN
+335 FSPTEIAN
-344 ILVTDFKS
+344 FLVTDFKS
-352 LIENDNESTDYLKNL
+352 LIEDDSESTDYLKNL
-367 KVKPEHIAELAK
+367 KVKPEHIAELVK

-392 DILVKIFESGKLP
+392 DILVKIFESGMLP
-405 SEVVNSS
+405 SEVMNNT
-412 NSYKIADEKTI
+412 NSYKISDEKTL
-423 MDAVQSVFDTEKSAV
+423 MDAVQLVFDKEKSAV
-438 EDAKKNTEA
+438 EDAKTNSEA

-468 MRLINSKLS
+468 MRIINNKLHNP
-477 DPEKQ
+477 DK